1 MPAAPL
7 EERRGIYHY
16 IRNFPRAATVPFR
29 RPPAQTRGCRAA
41 AWAHGAWRPDP
52 NGGRGLPAGPLLGG
66 KAKKLAASKTT
77 LAASWHAGRDSN
89 PQPSEPESDALSIEP
104 PALTEPAEKTARF
117 GADISIAR
125 LKEKFNFY
133 FSGGRRL
140 RTPPAE
146 DALGV
151 ERKVPAGDGKEG
163 TPLRRVSGIGR
174 RPRGQEP
181 RLAPEAQVRYNHTS
195 RTAAWG
201 RI

>member
-1 MPAAPL
+1 MLQPFHSGDRRRKPGAAGQPH
-7 EERRGIYHY
+7 G
-16 IRNFPRAATVPFR
+16 PM
-29 RPPAQTRGCRAA
+29 
-41 AWAHGAWRPDP
+41 GAWRPDP
-52 NGGRGLPAGPLLGG
+52 NGGRGPACG
-66 KAKKLAASKTT
+66 
-77 LAASWHAGRDSN
+77 AASWRKRRKNSPQAKRRLRRAGTPEGTQN

-151 ERKVPAGDGKEG
+151 ERKVPAGTGRRG
-163 TPLRRVSGIGR
+163 RPCRRVSGIGR
-174 RPRGQEP
+174 PGPGGRNP